1 MLEAVIVSSAA
12 HLRLC
17 GPIGL
22 GSVLVLALT
31 ACTAPQSYIPAP
43 LDARQ
48 IFASYTSHDLD
59 DPALREFLAEHG
71 HAVADWPQE
80 RWDLTSLT
88 LAALF
93 FNPEFQVAKARWRL
107 QKTDETI
114 AGQRINPTFNLPLGW
129 YVELA
134 EEDRSP
140 LLLGA
145 VLELVLERPGKRQA
159 RIDQAVLKTAAAR
172 IDIGRV
178 AWDIRSR
185 VYAALTDYVT
195 ARQTRNALEQRQ
207 AVIEDIHTVLRRR
220 KELGQV
226 GAFELSTTRLELQR
240 IRLELSEQQRLI
252 DEARVRL
259 AAAIGIDPADLE
271 GRGLL
276 SPDPDGLPPAAELP
290 VPDVRGLAL
299 LNRHDVR
306 RVLTEYAAQE
316 AALRLEIEKQYPDI
330 NLSPGFVFDQSD
342 YLWQLGAAWVLPL
355 LHRNEGQI
363 AAAMQRRALLREQFM
378 SLQAAIVNDVHQARS
393 TYLGHLRT
401 YQEAQALQAEAHD
414 YQKQIGEQLEA
425 GYADRLEYLRARQA
439 LTEAGQAAVTSR
451 TALLQ
456 AFAALEQALQY
467 PLLGE
472 DWPNIAAGL
481 VNAGAAETEENN
493 Q

>member
-1 MLEAVIVSSAA
+1 MLNLRFCLSQSFGVSS
-12 HLRLC
+12 L
-17 GPIGL
+17 
-22 GSVLVLALT
+22 LALLLVGC
-31 ACTAPQSYIPAP
+31 AAPQSYTPAP
-43 LDARQ
+43 IDARQ
-48 IFASYTSHDLD
+48 AFTTYTRQNLD
-59 DPALREFLAEHG
+59 DPALRDFLQAHG
-71 HAVADWPQE
+71 QTIDAWPQH
-80 RWDLTSLT
+80 RWDLTALT

-93 FNPEFQVAKARWRL
+93 FNPELLVAKARWRL

-129 YVELA
+129 YVDLA

-178 AWDIRSR
+178 AWNIRSR

-195 ARQTRNALEQRQ
+195 AHQTKNALEQRQ

-226 GAFELSTTRLELQR
+226 GAFELSNTRLELQR

-259 AAAIGIDPADLE
+259 ASAIGIDPADLE
-271 GRGLL
+271 GRELL
-276 SPDPDGLPPAAELP
+276 TPDPDGLPPAAELP
-290 VPDVRGLAL
+290 APDVRGLAL

-306 RVLTEYAAQE
+306 RALTEYAAQE

-378 SLQAAIVNDVHQARS
+378 SLQAAIVNDVHQALS
-393 TYLGHLRT
+393 TYLGRLRT
-401 YQEAQALQAEAHD
+401 YQEARALQAEARD

-439 LTEAGQAAVTSR
+439 LTEAGQAAVSSR

-456 AFAALEQALQY
+456 AFATLEQALQY
-467 PLLGE
+467 PLLGA
-472 DWPNIAAGL
+472 DWPDIAAGL
-481 VNAGAAETEENN
+481 VSAEAAETEENN